1 MKILYLAGTGRSGS
15 TILGRVL
22 AESPGFFMAGEISRL
37 WNRIVL
43 GRHVCGCS
51 KHLPDCPFWSEVFD
65 EAFGGFPGV
74 DPGEMK
80 ARLDRSARNRHL
92 MMRILPG
99 RIGAG
104 DRSHQAPAEE
114 LRRLYRAIARV
125 SGCRVIIDISKGP
138 SYARLLAETVGMEV
152 HVLHLVRDPRGVA
165 FSWSRTKAHPITG
178 EFLPKMT
185 WAKSTLDW
193 VGLNLLSEGM
203 DIGLGRFLPYLR
215 VRYEDFAA
223 HPWAV
228 VRRIHGWLGEGV
240 MGGAAGERSVIALGP
255 GHAVSGNPNRYD
267 VGPIELRADEEW
279 RQRMGPGRKLMII
292 ALAWPLMVRYGY
304 SLHG

>member
-22 AESPGFFMAGEISRL
+22 AESPGFFLAGEVSRL

-43 GRHVCGCS
+43 GRDVCGCS
-51 KHLPDCPFWSEVFD
+51 ERLPDCPFWSQVFA
-65 EAFGGFPGV
+65 EAFGEFPGV
-74 DPGEMK
+74 DPGEMQN
-80 ARLDRSARNRHL
+80 RLNRSARIRHL
-92 MMRILPG
+92 MARFLVRTGDGRPLDPAPG
-99 RIGAG
+99 R
-104 DRSHQAPAEE
+104 E
-114 LRRLYRAIARV
+114 LRRLYQAIAKA
-125 SGCRVIIDISKGP
+125 SGCRVIVDSSKGP
-138 SYARLLAETVGMEV
+138 GYGRLLSEATGMEV
-152 HVLHLVRDPRGVA
+152 YVLNLVRDPRAVA

-178 EFLPKMT
+178 ELLPKMS

-193 VGLNLLSEGM
+193 IGLNLASERM
-203 DIGLGRFLPYLR
+203 DIRLGTGLPYLR

-228 VRRIHGWLGEGV
+228 VRRIQSWLAE
-240 MGGAAGERSVIALGP
+240 GAAEGPARESPVIALGP

>member
-51 KHLPDCPFWSEVFD
+51 KHLPDCPFWSEVFA

-74 DPGEMK
+74 DPGQMK
-80 ARLDRSARNRHL
+80 DRLEQSARNRHL
-92 MMRILPG
+92 MMRFLPG
-99 RIGAG
+99 RRDAG
-104 DRSHQAPAEE
+104 DRSDQAPAEE

-125 SGCRVIIDISKGP
+125 SGCRVIIDTSKGP
-138 SYARLLAETVGMEV
+138 SYARLLAERVGMEI
-152 HVLHLVRDPRGVA
+152 HGLHLVRDPRGVS
-165 FSWSRTKAHPITG
+165 FSWSRTKAHPVTG
-178 EFLPKMT
+178 EFLARMT

-193 VGLNLLSEGM
+193 VGLNLLAERM
-203 DIGLGRFLPYLR
+203 DFGLGRSLPYLR

-228 VRRIHGWLGEGV
+228 VRRIQSWLGEGAAR
-240 MGGAAGERSVIALGP
+240 GPAGESPVIALGP

-267 VGPIELRADEEW
+267 VGRIELRPDEEW
-279 RQRMGPGRKLMII
+279 RQRMHPGRKLMIL
-292 ALAWPLMVRYGY
+292 ALTWPLMIRYGY
-304 SLHG
+304 SICG